1 MSRFRFLLLFIPAA
15 CFGNFVKADSEVAKT
30 NAISIEWSVEDRFR
44 LFNQADDAAKARI
57 DNLLEN
63 LQAPAANP
71 TSSTTIPSSSSTIFS
86 AHYDQI
92 LAALINDNGRS
103 LRNSNWVSSEKTG
116 VKGTRVYSQDY
127 VRPKSYKIRVKL
139 LNSVSIQEQT
149 CVWSVIGLN
158 QTAAPQREECS
169 KEIVLEVFRT
179 GTDQKFGVQGVSVS
193 VASES
198 GLQLATASVDF
209 EDKLIVAMG
218 DSFIAGEGN
227 PDVPSVLLR
236 TAPSKE
242 FEKASWPATIPDG
255 TIKHAEWWDE
265 PCHRSL
271 LSWPVMASLYEAAQN
286 KRKAITLVHVGCS
299 GATIPDLTKGPQK
312 DLPGGGNE
320 EHHQIQQV
328 RNLLDNKRAIDQIYL
343 SIGGNDAEFG
353 NVVQAMVLPPNGY
366 LYGALDLVAPRIV
379 ATIGGAVLPYDRT
392 NLPLSNLKIPR
403 RKSAETRLKDNLR
416 GDFTELRTQLKGIND
431 GVGSANQFNPPIVF
445 QPEYPAILE
454 VKAGDGDMYACRTIL
469 NTGDFLKY
477 PGTDEERSLD
487 LAFKIAMGADPS
499 KTKSL
504 APYEFID
511 DRAGFEALN
520 GIIPSPLRRK
530 NADGWF
536 FQFKYGPKGTT
547 EPRQNGCGLRENAN
561 PADSEVC
568 MAHWVWSRLNEVVR
582 LQNSL
587 VQNDAALS
595 WTVFN
600 GHVDKT
606 RAHGWCGRNDRSP
619 LKLPLASRDK
629 ATGMWEWNNEIS
641 PADFNPYRQDMPRW
655 FRTANDSALTQY
667 GGPEYFFQGS
677 VHPTFNAHLAIA
689 ESALKASKV
698 IDVPSGAPVSR

>member
-1 MSRFRFLLLFIPAA
+1 MSKFRFLLLCIPAA
-15 CFGNFVKADSEVAKT
+15 CFGSFAKADPETTKT

-63 LQAPAANP
+63 LHAPAANP
-71 TSSTTIPSSSSTIFS
+71 TSSTIIPASSSTIFS

-92 LAALINDNGRS
+92 LAALINDHGKS
-103 LRNSNWVSSEKTG
+103 LRNSNWVWSDRTG
-116 VKGTRVYSQDY
+116 VDGTRVYSQDY
-127 VRPKSYKIRVKL
+127 VRPRSYKIRVKL
-139 LNSVSIQEQT
+139 LNAASIQEQT
-149 CVWSVIGLN
+149 CVWSVNGLN

-169 KEIVLEVFRT
+169 KEIVLKVFRS
-179 GTDQKFGVQGVSVS
+179 GTDEKFGVQGVSVS
-193 VASES
+193 VALES
-198 GLQLATASVDF
+198 GLQLATTSIDF

-236 TAPSKE
+236 TGPSQE

-255 TIKHAEWWDE
+255 TIKHAEWWDK

-271 LSWPVMASLYEAAQN
+271 LSWPVLAGLYEAAQN

-312 DLPGGGNE
+312 DLPGGGKE
-320 EHHQIQQV
+320 DFHQIQQV

-343 SIGGNDAEFG
+343 SIGGNDAKFG
-353 NVVQAMVLPPNGY
+353 GVVQAMVLPPNDY
-366 LYGALDLVAPRIV
+366 LYGTLDLVAPRIV
-379 ATIGGAVLPYDRT
+379 AKIGGAVLPYDRA
-392 NLPLSNLKIPR
+392 NWPLSNLKIPG
-403 RKSAETRLKDNLR
+403 RKSAQARLKDDLR
-416 GDFTELRTQLKGIND
+416 GDFNELRSQLIGIND
-431 GVGSANQFNPPIVF
+431 GLGSANPVHPPIVF
-445 QPEYPAILE
+445 QPEYPAILQ

-469 NTGDFLKY
+469 NTRDFLNY
-477 PGTDEERSLD
+477 QGTYEERGLD

-520 GIIPSPLRRK
+520 GIIPSPLRRR

-536 FQFKYGPKGTT
+536 FQFKYGPKGSTL
-547 EPRQNGCGLRENAN
+547 PRQNGCGLRENAN

-582 LQNSL
+582 LQDSL
-587 VQNDAALS
+587 VEKDAALS

-600 GHVDKT
+600 GHVEKT
-606 RAHGWCGRNDRSP
+606 RAHGWCGRDNKSP

-629 ATGMWEWNNEIS
+629 ETGVWQWNSEIS
-641 PADFNPYRQDMPRW
+641 PADFRPYRQDMPRW

-667 GGPEYFFQGS
+667 GGPGYFFQGS

-689 ESALKASKV
+689 EAALEASRV
-698 IDVPSGAPVSR
+698 IEVPSGVS